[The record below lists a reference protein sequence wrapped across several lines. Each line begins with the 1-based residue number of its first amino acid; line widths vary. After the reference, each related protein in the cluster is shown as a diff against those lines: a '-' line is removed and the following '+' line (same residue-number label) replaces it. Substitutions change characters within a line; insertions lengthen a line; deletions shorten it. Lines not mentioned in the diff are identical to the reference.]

1 MYAII
6 EDLEKKIRDFY
17 EAAEFAEDNGDYKSA
32 LYYLE
37 EAKKLRKKLE
47 SEKRKQS
54 KQLKS
59 CDFSDFCEAAI
70 MLCM

>member
-1 MYAII
+1 MRQQS
-6 EDLEKKIRDFY
+6 LLKIT
-17 EAAEFAEDNGDYKSA
+17 ATTKAH
-32 LYYLE
+32 YLE

-59 CDFSDFCEAAI
+59 CDFSDYCEAAI

>member
-37 EAKKLRKKLE
+37 EAKKLRKKI
-47 SEKRKQS
+47 RV
-54 KQLKS
+54 
-59 CDFSDFCEAAI
+59 
-70 MLCM
+70 